1 MSVRTE
7 RVASVIKEELGTLFL
22 REFRMEEYGMI
33 TVTEV
38 RVTPDLREAK
48 VYVSIFGD
56 ADRKE
61 KSLRMLEG
69 HRPFIRSSLG
79 KALRLRFTPDVAFF
93 LDESLDRA
101 LKLEDILKRIHKE
114 EGGRNAEDAEKK

>member
-22 REFRMEEYGMI
+22 REFRMEEYGMM

-48 VYVSIFGD
+48 VFVSVFGD
-56 ADRKE
+56 LDRKK
-61 KSLRMLEG
+61 KSLQMLE
-69 HRPFIRSSLG
+69 HQRPSIRSALG
-79 KALRLRFTPDVAFF
+79 KAVRLRFTPDITFY
-93 LDESLDRA
+93 LDDSLDRA
-101 LKLEDILKRIHKE
+101 LNLENILKRIRDE
-114 EGGRNAEDAEKK
+114 ERDRGTDTEKG